1 MKFKHEVKGSVRV
14 YVKLQLAD
22 KNWKS
27 NISKQQEKRSQLAQ
41 QEGGEKHSRNPV
53 GGMVGI
59 YILRYVDGK
68 CGLQDVVQRSTFVP
82 TLHQSFDFEV
92 KEPVDPRGFIIMPA
106 TYESKLKGKF
116 ILAVRCEIPFTLTDA
131 VQ

>member
-1 MKFKHEVKGSVRV
+1 MKFKTEVKGSVRV

-27 NISKQQEKRSQLAQ
+27 NISKQQEKRSQNA
-41 QEGGEKHSRNPV
+41 EPGSEKHARNPV

-59 YILRYVDGK
+59 YVLRYQDGK
-68 CGLQDVVQRSTFVP
+68 VSSDDVICRSTFVP
-82 TLHQSFDFEV
+82 TLHQSFEFDV
-92 KEPVDPRGFIIMPA
+92 KEPVDPRGFIIMPS

-116 ILAVRCEIPFTLTDA
+116 ILAVRCEIPFTLTE
-131 VQ
+131 